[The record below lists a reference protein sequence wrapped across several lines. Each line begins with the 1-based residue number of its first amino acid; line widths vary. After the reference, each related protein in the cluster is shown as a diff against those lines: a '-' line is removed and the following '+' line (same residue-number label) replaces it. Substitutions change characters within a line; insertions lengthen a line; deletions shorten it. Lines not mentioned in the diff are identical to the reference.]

1 MSQDPRRIIKTHI
14 VTERSTR
21 LKETNGEYV
30 FEVDRRANKHVI
42 KEAVEKAFRVKVEEV
57 RTIIMPGKTKRM
69 GRYEGKTP
77 TWKKAIV
84 RLKDKQSISMFDN
97 M

>member
-1 MSQDPRRIIKTHI
+1 MSIDAQSIIKSHI
-14 VTERSTR
+14 ATERTTR
-21 LKETNGEYV
+21 LREQNNEYV

-42 KEAVEKAFRVKVEEV
+42 KMAVEKAFRVKVDSV
-57 RTIIMPGKTKRM
+57 RTIIMPGKVRRM

-84 RLKDKQSISMFDN
+84 RLKKDQVITIFDN
-97 M
+97 V